1 VFPSGLIASNFSPF
15 SRLNRVKPQLP
26 GGLQQLTI
34 AGDEDPA
41 FGPATA
47 PDHCSGKL
55 LSICGLQGKT
65 VHEPLGLFA

>member
-1 VFPSGLIASNFSPF
+1 
-15 SRLNRVKPQLP
+15 LP